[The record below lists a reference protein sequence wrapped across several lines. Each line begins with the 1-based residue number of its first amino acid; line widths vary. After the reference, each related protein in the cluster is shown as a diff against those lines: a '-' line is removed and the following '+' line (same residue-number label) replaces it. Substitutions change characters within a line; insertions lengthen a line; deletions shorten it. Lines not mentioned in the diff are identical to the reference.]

1 MKKKNDNLPDLNDKG
16 VKKFNAVF
24 FSHFPHAGIL
34 CKNCSFVACVTP
46 LYCKQQHQLAI
57 KQTKAA

>member
-24 FSHFPHAGIL
+24 FFPFSTCRYFVQKLQFCCMCNSFIL
-34 CKNCSFVACVTP
+34 
-46 LYCKQQHQLAI
+46 
-57 KQTKAA
+57 QTTTSTCN